1 MNIALWVGQI
11 LLAFICLVSGS
22 MKSTQSRERMLA
34 TGQTAAKIVP
44 MRYLR
49 TAGVSELF
57 AVLGLILPWATGVA
71 RVLTPIAATGFGV
84 VMLLAATVH
93 TRLREPQNVATNMG
107 ILAVCVFVAIG
118 RYAAL

>member
-11 LLAFICLVSGS
+11 LLAFICVVSGL
-22 MKSTQSRERMLA
+22 MKSTQSRERMIE

-44 MRYLR
+44 LPYLR

-57 AVLGLILPWATGVA
+57 AVLGLTLPWATGIA
-71 RVLTPIAATGFGV
+71 PVLTPIAATGFGV
-84 VMLLAATVH
+84 IMLLASTVH
-93 TRLREPQNVATNMG
+93 TRLREPRNVATNMG

>member
-1 MNIALWVGQI
+1 MNVALWVGQI
-11 LLAFICLVSGS
+11 LLALICVVSGS
-22 MKSTQSRERMLA
+22 LKSTQSRERMIA

-44 MRYLR
+44 LPYMR
-49 TAGVSELF
+49 TAGVAELF

-71 RVLTPIAATGFGV
+71 PVLTPVAATGFGAMM
-84 VMLLAATVH
+84 VMAATVH